1 MYEDFNNSNIYDN
14 SGSED
19 NGGQMVPNGFIPE
32 EPKKPKKKK
41 AGQGRWPFS
50 QRRPCCS
57 ERFPAVPWWESICW
71 QITSTSSRTPRERN

>member
-32 EPKKPKKKK
+32 EPKKPKK
-41 AGQGRWPFS
+41 
-50 QRRPCCS
+50 
-57 ERFPAVPWWESICW
+57 
-71 QITSTSSRTPRERN
+71 